1 MKRLFTRWL
10 LFTLLIVMSITT
22 AMAQKSVLNESF
34 SSGSLPSDWTMTSGY
49 WNFDAGNAFF
59 LAPFENGADT
69 LFSQLLDISELDNKP
84 SIAFTY
90 SIAENATKVNELKV
104 LYRAPEDDD
113 WSVWQ
118 TFDAAT
124 DGQVYIKDVLPDG
137 LSEVQIAIAGA
148 YKLGGDARV
157 YRIAVENKTEASA
170 APTGLKTEDLT
181 TTSVTLWWDV
191 CESDMFQQYN
201 VKINTTQMTDMSAIA
216 DVVDNVGWFITDEF
230 YELEGLTPNT
240 EYWVYVQ
247 YDCGDGDVS
256 PWAELSFRT
265 PCAAIT
271 TPFFENFE
279 GELSSCFTVIKEG
292 SAAAV
297 SSEYAYNSNKSFKS
311 VSTSGKYNYL
321 ILPEAKNNVSAFQ
334 VSLWA
339 AAQESGNTYARTVT
353 IGVCTEATA
362 EAFTEIKTL
371 SLPQGR
377 KWEQIT
383 VSLASYAGAGKYVA
397 LRIGNADKENRL
409 FIDDIRVEAASDC
422 PKPMFVEVSEI
433 TPNTAKF
440 KWVETGNASEWN
452 LAISTKPLADP
463 EDLVDIADPTK
474 GESIGNVT
482 SNPYTATGLNANT
495 TYYAYL
501 QSGCDEAEW
510 TSVVE
515 FKTARPVT
523 FPYSEHFDRMDPDV
537 YTNSAYATPDGW
549 VMDLRDLRD
558 GDSYDNPKT
567 DTTFIGRL
575 MTTKNHEITPYVGAS
590 LQLKGQSI
598 SSGTAAIAMMPA
610 MQNDININELMVS
623 FWALSTNGTQ
633 QIAVGV
639 ASNQSNAPI
648 KGQQLGV
655 NIIPIDTVTI
665 PANEWTKCNALLTK
679 YTGEGRYITFFVV
692 PPASA
697 TPTIFIDDIEIDY
710 APNCNAVSTV
720 SATATGTDKATATWT
735 DASSSTSWIIKVSST
750 EIDPSTADGDIVAAQ
765 TVNTKS
771 YDITGL
777 NMGGTYCIYVSPTC
791 GDAWMSTTVTT
802 LVGLQVPYYNDFTD
816 EYAGTGASR
825 GPKNW
830 VTGLTNTPSPAASS
844 TYQPYVFGT
853 AWTNPPADVV
863 KYCLRFN
870 NYATTATGA
879 SGFPYA
885 VMPELLNADVKDLK
899 MSFYAYYNSTTTT
912 DNYAAKAG
920 GPFGV
925 LKVGVVNKPSDIDK
939 TNQFG
944 NVTEIAAVRCK
955 EGKVAEKFVIDFS
968 AYTGSGKYI
977 VFYAD
982 TAKYNDI
989 QIDNLSITLASA
1001 PQQVTGIEASEQTET
1016 SVKLTWT
1023 ENGKAAKWEV
1033 KVFAEA
1039 PEDVDA
1045 ATPIFTQMVTAKEVT
1060 VTGLTHSTQYFA
1072 YVRSIQDNGK
1082 GAWGNASFYSECGAW
1097 AVPFYEDWNSY
1108 ATGGTTTNTFHPC
1121 YNVEHSTAST
1131 WPYVRSYTGPSSYHP
1146 SQSNLLYLTAGTD
1159 KVCQLEF
1166 PKLNA
1171 PINTLQMEME
1181 AQAYSSYAGA
1191 KYITFFGVVTADG
1204 TFHKVA
1210 QRTNSAQKTWE
1221 PWTIDFSGYTGEDGV
1236 IAIRLDPALA
1246 ATASGTSAT
1255 SQYVFIENVSIKVI
1269 PVCKQIQPDD
1279 MEAENIDSVSA
1290 TIKWPAAEASAWNLK
1305 VSTKELDD
1313 PAAESADVF
1322 DGAMTANSKALA
1334 DLEDNTWHYVYVQ
1347 TVRPEKECVGEWS
1360 RALKFKTLCKL
1371 QTFPYEEDFQSYTT
1385 TGAGNLPDCSTIC
1398 GQDADHSYISTKG
1411 TGNYAVYINQKAK
1424 EHKNYF
1430 VFPALNTDD
1439 VRKLQLNMQV
1449 WVGSTATNTYRY
1461 QVGIMTDPNDPS
1473 TFVSLHN
1480 EELMGSSNPYDR
1492 SYKFDGYQGDETGTK
1507 FGGYIAISPRDYT
1520 LANGNTNYTS
1530 MYIDNV
1536 SIDFIETCIKP
1547 IDLQADSV
1555 GTYGAKLIW
1564 NTDDKTATHRVR
1576 IFDNAEAKANDDTF
1590 VKEVVVKDSMAIIEG
1605 LNSLTKYYAFVRK
1618 ECAESDLSKWSSA
1631 FQFKT
1636 ECPATRAIP
1645 YEEGFDGDTDPLAD
1659 YCWSSIMIQTV
1670 SGCTSDYNSKSS
1682 TSAKKDGTRGLYL
1695 QYTEVPSQAGGSCVG
1710 THRSAAIT
1718 PALEVESLKDLVVYF
1733 DVKSSSSTADAG
1745 IKIEA
1750 VSDQTK
1756 EADAIYI
1763 TTINDIEY
1771 GSWKKAYVRISDHY
1785 TSVQAYKYLRFST
1798 TTDCSAYIDNL
1809 VLTKDLNTVLPVE
1822 NLKLQML
1829 TESSIKFSFTE
1840 YTPSVEQWQVAYVA
1854 AGGDI
1859 ADATV
1864 KTIDETEYTIEN
1876 LATNTSYDIYVRGNV
1891 DGDAWVGP
1899 LTATTIQ
1906 DPATLPYSTGFED
1919 DADKWVI
1926 YKTKTVQ
1933 GDPYPNFFIVGSAEE
1948 CLGTGEKALF
1958 ITNDSASYT
1967 YQTKDDK
1974 GEIGLSYAWAIRN
1987 IKVDAAGTY
1996 KFKFKVKVPGNK
2008 DPEKLSTDYAT
2019 VHLFPAGATINA
2031 GTATMLDG
2039 TTRAGTAVTDVPASN
2054 IYSLM
2059 DKMYQKDEW
2068 IWVNKTL
2075 DVEEAGIYSI
2085 AIFWYNAS
2093 VGVQY
2098 GQAIAVDSVIAE
2110 EYLCT
2115 TPKDIEYTN
2124 RAANEASLKWF
2135 GGKCKNFEY
2144 VLSRYAKL
2152 GNPALIDDEDKVV
2165 YGTLTDGPAVTLS
2178 NLMPQRKYSFYV
2190 RTICE
2195 DGATDWVE
2203 FDFETPCGK
2212 YDLPYTEAFFET
2224 PECWILKSA
2233 TQGKTTVGTSAEHE
2247 DWYRLSLAGNSG
2259 MAVLPELD
2267 VDIKNVEI
2275 EIGLFNTTANYGAVS
2290 LGVMD
2295 NTYDLDSYQEVAF
2308 FQTQTKPGT
2317 TGSYIPTQLEVFNK
2331 MMNLYKGSGK
2341 VLAIK
2346 NATSYSIGVKYIT
2359 LTELPDCVRPQQ
2371 IELTFVSENS
2381 VTVNWIGGVEEAWEI
2396 KVNDSII
2403 ENVTVNPYKVT
2414 GLKPGTNYSVSVRAR
2429 CDSEHTSEWS
2439 LPAMFQTE
2447 CSVYA
2452 LPMIEDFTKLPKSTS
2467 STDQKRA
2474 HLSCWDNMVTNQAI
2488 EQVFNGNISP
2498 YTPAANVSS
2507 TYLWITNYL
2516 PKLGDDN
2523 QLLFFG
2529 YSISHTNPKYRWM
2542 ITPQY
2547 AIEGDASLSFD
2558 VKHVDNQGLA
2568 AYPNGRFFVAISTD
2582 NGDTWKKADATEITD
2597 IDSVMTTKSVSL
2609 NKYAGQNI
2617 RVAFYMEDLNG
2628 TTTTKG
2634 SGIFTLVD
2642 NVRMNCTETYPYA
2655 DNACQ
2660 GFDYEGYGFSIAK
2673 EDLPIAGKDSTYYRF
2688 AANAE
2693 GGCDS
2698 TIALTITTRKAAEV
2712 APVYAEICRGE
2723 SYDFGPYHLTEP
2735 NPVGIPYY
2743 ISGETQYGCDST
2755 IYLYLTV
2762 NESDTTDMSP
2772 VEVKANQ
2779 LPYIVDEYYTIPMDA
2794 SIGSFTAVA
2803 KRDGCSFNRYFITV
2817 LDNPTGI
2824 INITDEIDYI
2834 EVYDALGRKVQ
2845 TLRQGDSQNNLPRGV
2860 YMIRTIMKN
2869 GNAVNRKVTF

>member
-84 SIAFTY
+84 SIAFSY
-90 SIAENATKVNELKV
+90 SIAANATKVNELKV
-104 LYRAPEDDD
+104 LYRASEDDD

-124 DGQVYIKDVLPDG
+124 DGQVYIKDVLSDG

-216 DVVDNVGWFITDEF
+216 DIVDNVGWFITDEF

-240 EYWVYVQ
+240 EYWLYVQ

-279 GELSSCFTVIKEG
+279 GEFSSCFTVIKEG

-311 VSTSGKYNYL
+311 VSASGKYNYL

-575 MTTKNHEITPYVGAS
+575 MTTQNHEITPYVGAS

-639 ASNQSNAPI
+639 ASNQSNEPI

-777 NMGGTYCIYVSPTC
+777 NMGGTYYIYVSPAC
-791 GDAWMSTTVTT
+791 GNEWKSTSVTT
-802 LVGLQVPYYNDFTD
+802 LVGLQVPYYNDFTN
-816 EYAGTGASR
+816 ETTGANANR

-830 VTGLTNTPSPAASS
+830 TLGFTYTNSPGASS
-844 TYQPYVFGT
+844 SYWPSVSTT
-853 AWTNPPADVV
+853 AWTNPPTGV
-863 KYCLRFN
+863 N
-870 NYATTATGA
+870 NPSLYLNNGT
-879 SGFPYA
+879 SLSYQYPYA
-885 VMPELLNADVKDLK
+885 IMPELLNANVKNLK
-899 MSFYAYYNSTTTT
+899 MAFYVYTTSTTNLGTNT
-912 DNYAAKAG
+912 DPYYSE
-920 GPFGV
+920 
-925 LKVGVVNKPSDIDK
+925 LKIGVVSSPADINATDKFNNVTNVATIK
-939 TNQFG
+939 TN
-944 NVTEIAAVRCK
+944 AS
-955 EGKVAEKFVIDFS
+955 KVAQYEVVDLS
-968 AYTGSGKYI
+968 AYAGSGKYI
-977 VFYAD
+977 VFYQAMASPNNNKSN
-982 TAKYNDI
+982 TTF
-989 QIDNLSITLASA
+989 IDNLTIALPSNPWPVSE
-1001 PQQVTGIEASEQTET
+1001 VVASEMTQTGA
-1016 SVKLTWT
+1016 KLTWK
-1023 ENGKAAKWEV
+1023 ENGTATKWEV
-1033 KVFAEA
+1033 RVF
-1039 PEDVDA
+1039 DA
-1045 ATPIFTQMVTAKEVT
+1045 AQDDPAAGTPVWSDVNLTSKTAT
-1060 VTGLTHSTQYFA
+1060 ITGLSHSTQYYA
-1072 YVRSIQDNGK
+1072 YVRSVQSNGN
-1082 GAWGNASFYSECGAW
+1082 GAWGGTNFRTECGTS
-1097 AVPFYEDWNSY
+1097 AVPFTEDWESY
-1108 ATGGTTTNTFHPC
+1108 ATGTTSLDESC
-1121 YNVEHSTAST
+1121 YT
-1131 WPYVRSYTGPSSYHP
+1131 Y
-1146 SQSNLLYLTAGTD
+1146 TAGAKIGSSSAPSGT
-1159 KVCQLEF
+1159 
-1166 PKLNA
+1166 PKTGNVIQLNA
-1171 PINTLQMEME
+1171 TSTNNLPMIVFPALDRPINTLQLTMVG
-1181 AQAYSSYAGA
+1181 SSYTSS
-1191 KYITFFGVVTADG
+1191 YIGQQSYLEIGVLEANDNFFVIG
-1204 TFHKVA
+1204 TFQQQVYN
-1210 QRTNSAQKTWE
+1210 QWE
-1221 PWTIDFSGYTGEDGV
+1221 EYFVNFGSYTGEGGRIAMRAPRAQYNKDINMCYDNVV
-1236 IAIRLDPALA
+1236 IEEIPLCGRITSIDIADID
-1246 ATASGTSAT
+1246 STSAT
-1255 SQYVFIENVSIKVI
+1255 ISWAKGKTEN
-1269 PVCKQIQPDD
+1269 
-1279 MEAENIDSVSA
+1279 
-1290 TIKWPAAEASAWNLK
+1290 AWNLK
-1305 VSTKELDD
+1305 VSSMEID
-1313 PAAESADVF
+1313 PATATGDIF
-1322 DGAMTANSKALA
+1322 DAKVTEQTKALTNL
-1334 DLEDNTWHYVYVQ
+1334 DGNTKYYVYVQ
-1347 TVRPEKECVGEWS
+1347 SVDETLECSGQWS
-1360 RALKFKTLCKL
+1360 NAASFKTLCKL
-1371 QTFPYEEDFQSYTT
+1371 QTFPYEEDFESYE
-1385 TGAGNLPDCSTIC
+1385 TGSGKDLGCMTQC
-1398 GQDADHSYISTKG
+1398 GDDKGSYVTTKG
-1411 TGNYAVYINQKAK
+1411 TKALWLRQVTK
-1424 EHKNYF
+1424 GHNNYF
-1430 VFPALNTDD
+1430 VFPALSIDS
-1439 VRKLQLNMQV
+1439 VKRLQLSMQV
-1449 WVGSTATNTYRY
+1449 YVGTTATNTYPFE
-1461 QVGIMTDPNDPS
+1461 VGVMIDPNDPS
-1473 TFVSLHN
+1473 TFVATHN
-1480 EELMGSSNPYDR
+1480 EALAGQSAAYDR
-1492 SYKFDGYQGDETGTK
+1492 AYTFEHYPGDETGTK
-1507 FGGYIAISPRDYT
+1507 FGTFIALKPLNYRNAGGTEY
-1520 LANGNTNYTS
+1520 ANNAI
-1530 MYIDNV
+1530 YIDNV
-1536 SIDFIETCIKP
+1536 SIDFIETCVKP
-1547 IDLQADSV
+1547 IDLQTDSV
-1555 GTYGAKLIW
+1555 GIYGAKLIW

-1576 IFDNAEAKANDDTF
+1576 VFTSANANPDTDAFVAEGVANDS
-1590 VKEVVVKDSMAIIEG
+1590 VVTVEG
-1605 LNSLTKYYAFVRK
+1605 LDALTTYYAFVRK
-1618 ECAESDLSKWSSA
+1618 ECGGTDGNSKWSSA
-1631 FQFKT
+1631 WQFKT
-1636 ECPATRAIP
+1636 ECPETRSLP
-1645 YEEGFDGDTDPLAD
+1645 YEEGFEGSTDPLAD
-1659 YCWSSIMIQTV
+1659 YCWASFMIEGP
-1670 SGCTSDYNSKSS
+1670 SGCTSDYKAKSS
-1682 TSAKKDGTRGLYL
+1682 TSAKKDGARGLYL
-1695 QYTEVPSQAGGSCVG
+1695 QYTTVAPQAGGNCVG

-1718 PALEVESLKDLVVYF
+1718 PTLDVENLNELILYF
-1733 DVKSSSSTADAG
+1733 DVKSSVNGKVAG
-1745 IKIEA
+1745 VKIEA

-1756 EADAIYI
+1756 DADAIYI

-1809 VLTKDLNTVLPVE
+1809 VLTKDLNTILPIE

-1829 TESSIKFSFTE
+1829 TESSVKFSFTE

-1859 ADATV
+1859 AGATV
-1864 KTIDETEYTIEN
+1864 KTIDETEYTIEG
-1876 LATNTSYDIYVRGNV
+1876 LAVNTSYDIYVRGNV
-1891 DGDAWVGP
+1891 AGDTWVGP

-1906 DPATLPYSTGFED
+1906 APAPLPLITGFED

-1974 GEIGLSYAWAIRN
+1974 GEIGFSNVWAIRN

-2019 VHLFPAGATINA
+2019 AHLFPAGATINA

-2124 RAANEASLKWF
+2124 RAANEVSLKWF

-2152 GNPALIDDEDKVV
+2152 GNPALIDDEDKVA

-2308 FQTQTKPGT
+2308 FQTQTKPGS
-2317 TGSYIPTQLEVFNK
+2317 TGSYTPTQLEVFNK

-2346 NATSYSIGVKYIT
+2346 NATSFNIGVKYIT

-2381 VTVNWIGGVEEAWEI
+2381 VTVNWIGGVEEVWEI

-2673 EDLPIAGKDSTYYRF
+2673 EDLPITGKDSTYYRF

>member
-104 LYRAPEDDD
+104 LYRASEDDD

-362 EAFTEIKTL
+362 EAFTEVKTL

-383 VSLASYAGAGKYVA
+383 VSLASYPGAGKYVA

-870 NYATTATGA
+870 NSATTATGA

-912 DNYAAKAG
+912 ANYAAKAG

-1082 GAWGNASFYSECGAW
+1082 GAWGGTSFWTKTGTW
-1097 AVPFYEDWNSY
+1097 AVPFVETFNSF
-1108 ATGGTTTNTFHPC
+1108 ATGSATNNTLPP
-1121 YNVEHSTAST
+1121 YYDVSASLVADKNY
-1131 WPYVRSYTGPSSYHP
+1131 PYVRAGSL
-1146 SQSNLLYLTAGTD
+1146 SNAKAYDGNAFNFQTTSTNTL
-1159 KVCQLEF
+1159 CQLLL
-1166 PKLNA
+1166 PPLDK
-1171 PINTLQMEME
+1171 PINTLQMSMVASPYSSSASYLNNGSYTQIGVVEGDGTFKEMAHLTISDATKWTE
-1181 AQAYSSYAGA
+1181 WFVNFGSYAGP
-1191 KYITFFGVVTADG
+1191 GG
-1204 TFHKVA
+1204 
-1210 QRTNSAQKTWE
+1210 Q
-1221 PWTIDFSGYTGEDGV
+1221 
-1236 IAIRLDPALA
+1236 IAIRQNYN
-1246 ATASGTSAT
+1246 ASGAKVSTYLMMDQIVVEEIPLCGRITSIDIADIDSTSAT
-1255 SQYVFIENVSIKVI
+1255 ISWAKGKTEN
-1269 PVCKQIQPDD
+1269 
-1279 MEAENIDSVSA
+1279 
-1290 TIKWPAAEASAWNLK
+1290 AWNLK
-1305 VSTKELDD
+1305 VSSMEID
-1313 PAAESADVF
+1313 PATATGDIF
-1322 DGAMTANSKALA
+1322 DAKVTEQTKALTNL
-1334 DLEDNTWHYVYVQ
+1334 DGNTKYYVYVQ
-1347 TVRPEKECVGEWS
+1347 SVDETLACSGQWS
-1360 RALKFKTLCKL
+1360 NAASFKTLCKL
-1371 QTFPYEEDFQSYTT
+1371 QTFPYEEDFESYE
-1385 TGAGNLPDCSTIC
+1385 TGSGKDLGCMTQC
-1398 GQDADHSYISTKG
+1398 GDDKGSYVTTKG
-1411 TGNYAVYINQKAK
+1411 TKALWLRQVTK
-1424 EHKNYF
+1424 DHDNYF
-1430 VFPALNTDD
+1430 VFPALSIDS
-1439 VRKLQLNMQV
+1439 VKRLQLSMQV
-1449 WVGSTATNTYRY
+1449 YVGTTATNTYPFE
-1461 QVGIMTDPNDPS
+1461 VGVMIDPNDPN
-1473 TFVSLHN
+1473 TFVATHN
-1480 EELMGSSNPYDR
+1480 EALAGQSAAYDR
-1492 SYKFDGYQGDETGTK
+1492 AYTFEHYTGDETGTK
-1507 FGGYIAISPRDYT
+1507 FGTFIALKP
-1520 LANGNTNYTS
+1520 LNYRNAGGTEYVNNAI
-1530 MYIDNV
+1530 YIDNV
-1536 SIDFIETCIKP
+1536 SIDFIETCVKP
-1547 IDLQADSV
+1547 IDLQTDSV
-1555 GTYGAKLIW
+1555 GIYGAKLIW

-1576 IFDNAEAKANDDTF
+1576 VFTSANANPDTDAFVAEGVANDS
-1590 VKEVVVKDSMAIIEG
+1590 VVTVEG
-1605 LNSLTKYYAFVRK
+1605 LDALTTYYAFVRK
-1618 ECAESDLSKWSSA
+1618 ECGGTDGNSKWSSA
-1631 FQFKT
+1631 WQFKT
-1636 ECPATRAIP
+1636 ECPETRSLP
-1645 YEEGFDGDTDPLAD
+1645 YEEGFEGSTDPLAD
-1659 YCWSSIMIQTV
+1659 YCWASFMIEGP
-1670 SGCTSDYNSKSS
+1670 SGCTSDYKAKSS
-1682 TSAKKDGTRGLYL
+1682 TSAKKDGARGLYL
-1695 QYTEVPSQAGGSCVG
+1695 QYTTVAPQAGGNCVG

-1718 PALEVESLKDLVVYF
+1718 PTLDVENLNELILYF
-1733 DVKSSSSTADAG
+1733 DVKSSVNGKVAG
-1745 IKIEA
+1745 VKIEA

-1756 EADAIYI
+1756 DADAIYI

-1809 VLTKDLNTVLPVE
+1809 VLTKDLNTILPIE

-1829 TESSIKFSFTE
+1829 TESSVKFSFTE

-1859 ADATV
+1859 AGATV

-1987 IKVDAAGTY
+1987 IKVNAAGTY

-2019 VHLFPAGATINA
+2019 AHLFPAGATINA

-2124 RAANEASLKWF
+2124 RAANEVSLKWF

-2152 GNPALIDDEDKVV
+2152 GNPALIDDEDKVA

-2308 FQTQTKPGT
+2308 FQTQTKPGS

-2346 NATSYSIGVKYIT
+2346 NATSFNIGVKYIT

-2735 NPVGIPYY
+2735 NPVGTPYY

-2869 GNAVNRKVTF
+2869 GNAVNRKETF